1 MAGKTHSGSEQET
14 NRGAMRKT
22 GNAGGATSRGWM
34 NPVGPDPEL
43 YPDPSPAPES
53 PPASGTPP
61 VASEPAN
68 VGSGTANVGSDSA
81 DVGSGTS
88 KSPKGE

>member
-1 MAGKTHSGSEQET
+1 MTEKTDKGSANVAAARRTGQPHKAGDD
-14 NRGAMRKT
+14 
-22 GNAGGATSRGWM
+22 TSRGWM

-43 YPDPSPAPES
+43 YPDPSPEPED

-68 VGSGTANVGSDSA
+68 IGSGTANVGSDSA
-81 DVGSGTS
+81 DVGFGTT
-88 KSPKGE
+88 KPE